1 MQFFIRAKGVSHFGR
16 YTQECVTRKK
26 KRNNSNL
33 FEYFYLVFSVLGFS
47 PWGLL
52 VFALCVRERG
62 AAVFQL
68 QPDDDDNSWLDC
80 WRTGRRYVSLVF
92 KGDGGAHARESRERG
107 RDDDW
112 VGFFLPKCCHFT
124 SFHQGYHNNFSFI
137 KIRLYSTNFTFDC
150 GSIPF
155 FFLPRMKKGK
165 EYITC
170 SSTYK
175 HFFLF
180 PFFYDFMAH
189 FICDAWSL
197 VVTAVTTKKLVVEN
211 HTIFPGEFQPEPSP
225 EQRNFLIFMLL
236 LFLSLTYGLIII
248 FIMSL

>member
-1 MQFFIRAKGVSHFGR
+1 MSFYISGLKVFHILAGIHNSVSP
-16 YTQECVTRKK
+16 EKRKK
-26 KRNNSNL
+26 NNSL
-33 FEYFYLVFSVLGFS
+33 SIFISVLGFS

-52 VFALCVRERG
+52 VFAVCVCVRERG

-124 SFHQGYHNNFSFI
+124 SFHQGYHNNLSI
-137 KIRLYSTNFTFDC
+137 RMIRLYLTNFTFNC

-155 FFLPRMKKGK
+155 FFSSAYEKGK
-165 EYITC
+165 GIYN
-170 SSTYK
+170 
-175 HFFLF
+175 L
-180 PFFYDFMAH
+180 
-189 FICDAWSL
+189 
-197 VVTAVTTKKLVVEN
+197 
-211 HTIFPGEFQPEPSP
+211 
-225 EQRNFLIFMLL
+225 
-236 LFLSLTYGLIII
+236 
-248 FIMSL
+248 